1 MPEIQGDIGEIAK
14 FKCRE
19 AAKVVEGPV
28 ITEDTAL
35 CLEALGGLPGPYIK
49 WFVRDVGLEGIVKML
64 EGFSSEKRGAEAI
77 CTFAYTSGPEAEP
90 ILFQGRISGQ
100 IVPPR
105 GPRQFG
111 WDPIFQP
118 VHPSGQTF
126 AEMPASVKNSISHRT
141 RALQGLR
148 GYFEMAED
156 ADQQQ

>member
-1 MPEIQGDIGEIAK
+1 MPEIQGSIEEIAK
-14 FKCRE
+14 FKCKE

-49 WFVRDVGLEGIVKML
+49 WFVKDVGLEGIVRML
-64 EGFSSEKRGAEAI
+64 EGFPSEKRGAEAI
-77 CTFAYTSGPEAEP
+77 CTFAYASGPKDEP

-118 VHPSGQTF
+118 VHSSGQTF
-126 AEMPASVKNSISHRT
+126 AEMSASVKNGISHRT
-141 RALQGLR
+141 RALQKLR
-148 GYFEMAED
+148 EHFEVVGE
-156 ADQQQ
+156 ADRQR